1 MTEFL
6 EDANNQINKK
16 KKELLDP
23 IRRQKREM
31 IRSIDK
37 SYQNSLYANT
47 TITGYLVSARKVKE
61 SQQKALEIIGLEGKD
76 EELNK
81 VLLKTSEIVKSAITK
96 GKEIDIKSDAAFS
109 KINEISN
116 QIKTIT
122 KKIN

>member
-1 MTEFL
+1 
-6 EDANNQINKK
+6 
-16 KKELLDP
+16 
-23 IRRQKREM
+23 M

>member
-1 MTEFL
+1 M
-6 EDANNQINKK
+6 
-16 KKELLDP
+16 
-23 IRRQKREM
+23 
-31 IRSIDK
+31 
-37 SYQNSLYANT
+37 
-47 TITGYLVSARKVKE
+47 
-61 SQQKALEIIGLEGKD
+61 EIIGLEGKD